1 MSDLSGS
8 DARPLAFM
16 PASDAETAFACA
28 LCGLRFTHGGQVCAS
43 CPITHGCEELV
54 RCPRCGYQFP
64 RGSRTV
70 AWLQRLWRRRRGPA
84 VAMPAAAEGHPV
96 QTLDHLRRGERARVL
111 KVSAADT
118 PMLMKLSQLGLVP
131 GAEVRIQQSRPAAVV
146 RIGETTVALQRAVAR
161 LVHVRRIPSASRAE
175 GVLTRSA

>member
-1 MSDLSGS
+1 MSHLSGS
-8 DARPLAFM
+8 DPRLLSFA
-16 PASDAETAFACA
+16 PAPDVETAFACA

-43 CPITHGCEELV
+43 CPITRGCEELV

-70 AWLQRLWRRRRGPA
+70 ALLQGWWRRWREWKVP
-84 VAMPAAAEGHPV
+84 PAAEGHPV
-96 QTLDHLRRGERARVL
+96 QTLDHLSPGESARVL

-131 GAEVRIQQSRPAAVV
+131 GAEVRIQQSRPAAIV

-161 LVHVRRIPSASRAE
+161 LVHVRRSVS
-175 GVLTRSA
+175 S

>member
-1 MSDLSGS
+1 MRNLTSPDP
-8 DARPLAFM
+8 RPLPFA
-16 PASDAETAFACA
+16 PAPDAETAFACA

-70 AWLQRLWRRRRGPA
+70 AWLQGLWRRWRGWTVPA
-84 VAMPAAAEGHPV
+84 AAAEGHPV
-96 QTLDHLRRGERARVL
+96 QTLDHLSPGESARVL

-131 GAEVRIQQSRPAAVV
+131 GAEVRIQQSRPAAIV

-161 LVHVRRIPSASRAE
+161 LVHVRRSR
-175 GVLTRSA
+175 SMSS

>member
-1 MSDLSGS
+1 MSPLPGRDPRLLAFTPAP
-8 DARPLAFM
+8 DAR
-16 PASDAETAFACA
+16 TAFACT

-64 RGSRTV
+64 RGSRTL
-70 AWLQRLWRRRRGPA
+70 AWFERLLRRWR
-84 VAMPAAAEGHPV
+84 EGRSASTPLVSHPV
-96 QTLDHLRRGERARVL
+96 QTLDHLRPGEAARVL

-131 GAEVRIQQSRPAAVV
+131 GAEVVVQQTRPAAVV
-146 RIGETTVALQRAVAR
+146 RVAETTVALQREVAR
-161 LVHVRRIPSASRAE
+161 AVHVRRLA
-175 GVLTRSA
+175 

>member
-1 MSDLSGS
+1 VSGLSGQG
-8 DARPLAFM
+8 APLAFV
-16 PASDAETAFACA
+16 PADDTETAFACA

-43 CPITHGCEELV
+43 CPITHGCEDLI

-70 AWLQRLWRRRRGPA
+70 AWLQRLWGRGCGSKRA
-84 VAMPAAAEGHPV
+84 PAAPPHPV
-96 QTLDHLRRGERARVL
+96 QTLDHLRPGESARVL

-131 GAEVRIQQSRPAAVV
+131 GAEIFVQQGRPAAVV
-146 RIGETTVALQRAVAR
+146 RVGETTVALQRAVAR
-161 LVHVRRIPSASRAE
+161 QVHVRRL
-175 GVLTRSA
+175 G